1 MTEVLWNTPEP
12 AENFPQEIVR
22 AVEAAFLLENRAGD
36 ICVRV
41 VSSSEIQSMNR
52 EFRHVDAVTDVLS
65 FPAAEGETL
74 LVPPDGYLGDIAICY
89 ARAADQAAAFGH
101 TLLRELCFLAV
112 HGVLH
117 LCGYDHMNP
126 SDEERMCRRQDQ
138 IMQRLGVER

>member
-12 AENFPQEIVR
+12 PGNFPQEIVR
-22 AVEAAFLLENRAGD
+22 AVLAALLLENRAGD
-36 ICVRV
+36 VCVRIV
-41 VSSSEIQSMNR
+41 DCEEIRSLNR

-65 FPAAEGETL
+65 FPSAEGETP

-112 HGVLH
+112 HGALH

-126 SDEERMCRRQDQ
+126 SDEARMCQRQDQ
-138 IMQRLGVER
+138 IMQQLGVER